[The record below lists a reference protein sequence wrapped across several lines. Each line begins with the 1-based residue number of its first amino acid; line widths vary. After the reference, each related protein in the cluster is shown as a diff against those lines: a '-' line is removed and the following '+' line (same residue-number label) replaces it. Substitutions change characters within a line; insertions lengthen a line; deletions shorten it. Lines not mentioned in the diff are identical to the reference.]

1 MMFKFIPLL
10 FFVICLAH
18 ALPVQSATEKEYI
31 LLLNS
36 ANFDEIWSKRVYDS
50 VLDAFSGGEI
60 KIKAEELAIPTLVKE
75 DEIEAKTKYLSGK
88 YRFPPKAI
96 VYIGDPAWVACRS
109 LADNE
114 WKDVPEI
121 ICYSQQFMPA
131 RTVDLLNRS
140 MLPGSLVP
148 AVEKLRDYNVTTIR
162 YPFFIE
168 ENIRLMQSL
177 LPAMDKVAFI
187 CDNRYVSMYT
197 REAVEQVM
205 ERKFPELALEVLNS
219 DSITTE
225 KLLDTIKRY
234 GDKTGIIYYS
244 WFNMAYTGESR
255 YLTDNIRKII
265 YGFSAG
271 PVFTLADLD
280 ARKANFA
287 GGYYIS
293 VETFCNTLIS
303 VMRRV
308 LGGTAPRDI
317 AGRDGGEPAVYLN
330 YRHLESHG
338 VSPVLYPK
346 GAVYYQQPPTFYQK
360 YKIYLVA
367 SACIFFLLGV
377 IAFMRI
383 RLFRERQRRK
393 EERQEKEKAEE
404 ANRLKSAFL
413 ANMSHEIRTPLNAI
427 IGFSNLLSETEDENE
442 KKEFVRIIENNN
454 DLLLR
459 LVNDILDLAKIEAGQ
474 LDFVYSDVD
483 INLLLSEIEQSMRLR
498 AGDKKVKV
506 EFADRL
512 PECVIRIERN
522 RLTQVITNLLTNA
535 LKFTETGS
543 ITFGYEKRDETL
555 YFFVKD
561 TGCGIPEDKLGQ
573 IFGRFVKLDSFVQ
586 GTGLGLSIC
595 ETIVTRLHGR
605 IGVESKVGEGSLFW
619 FTVPYEPAGKRGFNP
634 SAPAL

>member
-1 MMFKFIPLL
+1 MFKFVPLL
-10 FFVICLAH
+10 FFVICVGH
-18 ALPVQSATEKEYI
+18 ALPVRSSIEKEYV

-36 ANFDEIWSKRVYDS
+36 ANFDEIWSKRVYDT
-50 VLDAFSGGEI
+50 VLDAFAGGEVE
-60 KIKAEELAIPTLVKE
+60 IKAEELAIPAFRKT
-75 DEIEAKTKYLSGK
+75 DDIEAKMNYLLEKYE
-88 YRFPPKAI
+88 FPPKAI
-96 VYIGDPAWVACRS
+96 VYIGDPAWVICRS
-109 LADNE
+109 LVDNE
-114 WKDVPEI
+114 WKGVPEI
-121 ICYSQQFMPA
+121 ICYSQPFMPA
-131 RTVDLLNRS
+131 RTEDLLNRN
-140 MLPGSLVP
+140 MGGASLVP
-148 AVEKLRDYNVTTIR
+148 AEEKLRNYNVTTIR

-177 LPAMDKVAFI
+177 LPDMNQVAFI
-187 CDNRYVSMYT
+187 CDNRYVSMYASA
-197 REAVEQVM
+197 AVKRMMEQ
-205 ERKFPELALEVLNS
+205 KFPGLELEILNS
-219 DSITTE
+219 EYITTE
-225 KLLDTIKRY
+225 KLLDTIKHY
-234 GDKTGIIYYS
+234 GDKTGLIYYS

-265 YGFSAG
+265 YGFSG
-271 PVFTLADLD
+271 VPVFTLADLD

-303 VMRRV
+303 VIRRV
-308 LGGTAPRDI
+308 LDGTAPRDI
-317 AGRDGGEPAVYLN
+317 PGQDGGVPAVYLN

-338 VSPVLYPK
+338 VLPVLYPK
-346 GAVYYQQPPTFYQK
+346 GAVYYQQPPTFFQK
-360 YKIYLVA
+360 YRIYLFACV
-367 SACIFFLLGV
+367 CIFFLLGV

-393 EERQEKEKAEE
+393 AEMLEKEKAEE

-459 LVNDILDLAKIEAGQ
+459 LVNDVLDLAKIEAGQ

-483 INLLLSEIEQSMRLR
+483 INQLLSEVEQSIRLR
-498 AGDKKVKV
+498 ARDKEVKV
-506 EFADRL
+506 EFTERL
-512 PECVIRIERN
+512 PECIIRIERN
-522 RLTQVITNLLTNA
+522 RFTQVITNLLTNA

-543 ITFGYEKRDETL
+543 ITFGYEKRNEEL

-561 TGCGIPEDKLGQ
+561 TGCGIPEDKLEQ

-595 ETIVTRLHGR
+595 ETIVTRLGGR
-605 IGVESKVGEGSLFW
+605 IGVESKTGEGSLFW